1 MKIKLSRLQ
10 KVANPFDMTSQAL
23 AFDDIDSAITID
35 EVNDAIARGH
45 IFEKAN
51 GSAKENH
58 IAHIAYLVCNYEPQT
73 VVLDT
78 ALASENKWWVTQNT
92 ETLAAAIIRGEEEI
106 EVLASGDEKLLMQLL
121 GVSETDFLVDR
132 DSVLV
137 VHPEWQAFDWSANLA
152 QDMNDFQVVLGKM
165 RNFDPES
172 SEAVE
177 MIAYVKAHMLN
188 NPENIEQLLDF
199 MHDALAYMNEE
210 QWNAP
215 GMIDY
220 VREHPALIIHIANK
234 SIWNIDEMVKKEDSA
249 FGALLRD
256 EIFNNLEHCKTLFKL
271 NTHYK
276 NLLMYFSDEIK
287 MSDEFLEFYY
297 EEHRHEPRNSGDR
310 KPTLFNSK
318 ISEHFFND
326 ENRVKKYLK
335 YGFSYE
341 THSVDSAYE
350 YHLFKN
356 WINNKQKVLEYLA
369 YLETP
374 GEHTITTRN
383 GEIFPHQPASMIFSR
398 IYYALPKELRK
409 DKEVIEYILPHFPDL
424 YKDLPVALRRSA
436 ELMQTYL
443 LDSENIETS
452 VLPKE
457 TLFALDNP
465 KAIKK
470 LIATNYGFFLHDDIP
485 QSWRENVE
493 LLMIHPEYLE
503 KLDVPEHV
511 MEQIYASESYCDR
524 LLKNMPDAYENL
536 PQHLKNNPKY
546 AIMYVRAT
554 NNIET
559 LKQHISA
566 VLWNNHEFCI
576 RMFDVRNIDGKQ
588 KVKLINENFWD
599 DKRFLLKFFK
609 GLDEAYVPQEVFEH
623 APEKIH
629 VFLKSADLMAGDY
642 HKHFKT
648 LFLADKL
655 KNQINHDVEDES
667 ATPKMKI

>member
-10 KVANPFDMTSQAL
+10 KVANPFEMTSQAL
-23 AFDDIDSAITID
+23 AFDGIDSAITID

-45 IFEKAN
+45 IFENTN

-121 GVSETDFLVDR
+121 GVSETDFMVDR
-132 DSVLV
+132 HSVLV
-137 VHPEWQAFDWSANLA
+137 TRPEWQAFDWNANLA
-152 QDMNDFQVVLGKM
+152 QNMDDFQVVLEKM
-165 RNFDPES
+165 QNFDSES

-177 MIAYVKAHMLN
+177 MIDYIKPHMLN
-188 NPENIEQLLDF
+188 HPEHIGQLLDF
-199 MHDALAYMNEE
+199 MPDALTYMNEE
-210 QWNAP
+210 QWNTP
-215 GMIDY
+215 GIVNY
-220 VREHPALIIHIANK
+220 VREHPALIMHIANK
-234 SIWNIDEMVKKEDSA
+234 SIWNIDSMVKKEDSA

-256 EIFNNLEHCKTLFKL
+256 EIFNNLDHCKALFKL
-271 NTHYK
+271 NTHHR
-276 NLLMYFSDEIK
+276 NLLAYFSDEIK
-287 MSDEFLEFYY
+287 ISQDFLEFYY
-297 EEHRHEPRNSGDR
+297 EEHRHLPRNSGDR
-310 KPTLFNSK
+310 KPTLFNST
-318 ISEHFFND
+318 IPVSFFND
-326 ENRVKKYLK
+326 EQRVKDYLK

-341 THSVDSAYE
+341 PNSINQNYE

-356 WINNKQKVLEYLA
+356 WIGDKDKVLEYLA
-369 YLETP
+369 YLESPSPYTV
-374 GEHTITTRN
+374 TDRN
-383 GEIFPHQPASMIFSR
+383 GEVFPHQPSNSMFAR

-424 YKDLPVALRRSA
+424 YNDLPIALRRSA
-436 ELMQTYL
+436 KLMQTYL
-443 LDSENIETS
+443 LDSENIEPS
-452 VLPKE
+452 ALPKE
-457 TLFALDNP
+457 TLFALDDF

-470 LIATNYGFFLHDDIP
+470 LITTNYGFFLHDDIP
-485 QSWRENVE
+485 QSWRENVD
-493 LLMIHPEYLE
+493 LLMIHPEYLT
-503 KLDVPEHV
+503 KLNVPQHV

-524 LLKNMPDAYENL
+524 LMKDLPDAYENL

-546 AIMYVRAT
+546 AIMYVRST

-559 LKQHISA
+559 LKQNIPG

-599 DKRFLLKFFK
+599 DKKFLLKFFK

-655 KNQINHDVEDES
+655 KNQINHDVEEES